1 MDPKTTRRLR
11 ALVYTGLAG
20 GLVGVSTYSGAAH
33 GNASSHCVQLPGQ
46 DAAWW
51 ADEPRREDPLPP
63 PPGPV
68 PVAR

>member
-1 MDPKTTRRLR
+1 MNPKKTRRLR

-33 GNASSHCVQLPGQ
+33 GNASSHGLLRGQ
-46 DAAWW
+46 DATWW

-63 PPGPV
+63 QPV
-68 PVAR
+68 PEPLPR